1 MSVLARTFRSITD
14 EMSASVVKTTRS
26 PILCEAK
33 DFVTGL
39 YDAHGNMLEQTEN
52 LPILAFSLGPV
63 CKHLVRYFGDD
74 IHDGDV
80 IFHNDVFTF
89 GNQNNDVAVY
99 KPIFHDG
106 ALVAWAAVKGHQADI
121 GGAVPGGYNPN
132 AKEVWQEALRIPPV
146 KVYEKGKLRRDV
158 WDLIFANIRF
168 DIVQHDLKAQMG
180 ACTIGERRMRA
191 LLQKY
196 GRDVFET
203 HKTALF
209 DATEKMMQAEIA
221 HIPNGVYSGEGMVYF
236 DGHHQGSKFTI
247 RVTITVEDA
256 HVKFDYS
263 KTDAQTDGFV
273 NGTYTSSASATLLTF
288 LQFINPDIPHN
299 EGMIRPIDIVIPEGT
314 ILNARY
320 PKATT
325 FGNHLCP
332 PNADAIIRALAPV
345 IPDRVTAGWN
355 NLLCSLTTGLDPETS
370 EKYVDIGFMG
380 LKGGSGAMQG
390 TDGYDHIGMIDAS
403 GGVLDQD
410 YEMFELQTPHQLI
423 QHEYICDSGGAGQW
437 RGGLG
442 VETKFKIGSDAT
454 QLVTFGDGDFEPAFG
469 LFGGHDSMLNSIELN
484 YPDGTRVVPRNKDLI
499 LGVPK
504 GTLYHQVAGGGGGY
518 GDPKQRDRKKVAEE
532 VRNGVISP
540 QAARDIYGFDDGCR
554 QMNFDLS
561 DEQVQI
567 RDTFARF
574 CDERIAPRAAEID
587 EAHAF
592 PRELFGEVAALGFF
606 GLRYPPESGGLGL
619 DLISL
624 CLALEEI
631 SRGSMS
637 LAGCVTM
644 QSLMG
649 TKFLEMLGNA
659 DIKQR
664 LFAPALRGEK
674 IGGICMTEP
683 NAGSDLGGIATTARK
698 TDGGYLL
705 KGQKM
710 WVTSAPV
717 ADFFTVFARAGDE
730 KKLTIFLVEKDFK
743 GLIIGKAIA
752 KMGVWAM
759 PTSELAF
766 DDCFVP
772 DSHRLSHA
780 EGDGEGHLRK
790 LLAEIR
796 IVTGA
801 LALGGARGALEEAI
815 RYAGERQQFGK
826 PINRY
831 QAIQLKLAEMA
842 TDLEAARRLVHYAAW
857 LKDNDKPHHKEAAM
871 AKLFA
876 SEAAAGICDKAARVL
891 ASYGYSMEYAVQ
903 RHLRDIR
910 FTLIGGGTSE
920 ILKLVIAKE
929 LSA

>member
-1 MSVLARTFRSITD
+1 MHDPITEELFRNAIVALGD
-14 EMSASVVKTTRS
+14 EMALTIYRAAYSGVLKNIMDYSTAVCDAQGRLVAQGLSLPGHLCSIPSALQSC
-26 PILCEAK
+26 L
-33 DFVTGL
+33 
-39 YDAHGNMLEQTEN
+39 
-52 LPILAFSLGPV
+52 
-63 CKHLVRYFGDD
+63 RYFGDD
-74 IHDGDV
+74 IADGDV
-80 IFHNDVFTF
+80 IFHNDVFSF

-180 ACTIGERRMRA
+180 ACTIGERRIRA

-203 HKTALF
+203 HKMALF

-221 HIPNGVYSGEGMVYF
+221 RIPNGVYSGEGMVYF
-236 DGHHQGSKFTI
+236 DGHHQGSQFVI

-355 NLLCSLTTGLDPETS
+355 NLLCSLTTGLDPETN

-442 VETKFKIGSDAT
+442 VETRFKIGSDAT

-469 LFGGHDSMLNSIELN
+469 LFGGHDSMLNSIELCF
-484 YPDGTRVVPRNKDLI
+484 PDGTRVVPRNKDLI

-540 QAARDIYGFDDGCR
+540 QAARDLYG
-554 QMNFDLS
+554 
-561 DEQVQI
+561 I
-567 RDTFARF
+567 
-574 CDERIAPRAAEID
+574 
-587 EAHAF
+587 
-592 PRELFGEVAALGFF
+592 
-606 GLRYPPESGGLGL
+606 
-619 DLISL
+619 
-624 CLALEEI
+624 
-631 SRGSMS
+631 
-637 LAGCVTM
+637 
-644 QSLMG
+644 
-649 TKFLEMLGNA
+649 
-659 DIKQR
+659 
-664 LFAPALRGEK
+664 
-674 IGGICMTEP
+674 
-683 NAGSDLGGIATTARK
+683 
-698 TDGGYLL
+698 DGG
-705 KGQKM
+705 G
-710 WVTSAPV
+710 S
-717 ADFFTVFARAGDE
+717 E
-730 KKLTIFLVEKDFK
+730 K
-743 GLIIGKAIA
+743 
-752 KMGVWAM
+752 
-759 PTSELAF
+759 
-766 DDCFVP
+766 
-772 DSHRLSHA
+772 
-780 EGDGEGHLRK
+780 
-790 LLAEIR
+790 
-796 IVTGA
+796 
-801 LALGGARGALEEAI
+801 
-815 RYAGERQQFGK
+815 
-826 PINRY
+826 
-831 QAIQLKLAEMA
+831 
-842 TDLEAARRLVHYAAW
+842 
-857 LKDNDKPHHKEAAM
+857 
-871 AKLFA
+871 
-876 SEAAAGICDKAARVL
+876 
-891 ASYGYSMEYAVQ
+891 
-903 RHLRDIR
+903 
-910 FTLIGGGTSE
+910 
-920 ILKLVIAKE
+920 
-929 LSA
+929 